1 MLVESNEPYAAA
13 QASPAVSVNQNLG
26 RERLLG
32 IAEVCKITGLSPV
45 TASRLMKES
54 GRAIAL
60 HRRVYILESSFF
72 AYLRELEVSESCRP

>member
-1 MLVESNEPYAAA
+1 MIGEPEPYVAV
-13 QASPAVSVNQNLG
+13 QASPADFSSPELG

-32 IAEVCKITGLSPV
+32 ISEICKMTGLSPV
-45 TASRLMKES
+45 TASKLMKES

-72 AYLRELEVSESCRP
+72 AYLRELEVSEPCRP